1 VSATES
7 HIMSHSAASIESRIV
22 RYADLMPCRDAFI
35 DTRSPGSDQKENFT
49 IIGPGVAENPNQHVH
64 ISEPHGF
71 NIGGARQPPRC
82 LNSQHSH
89 DTVEVFYVHSGRWR
103 FMTGEHGTDGE
114 VFMGPGDL
122 ISIPT
127 RLFRG
132 FENVGEDTGFLWAV
146 LGGDDAGHVM
156 WAPYVFDMAR
166 DFGLV
171 LLEDGTLIDTAK
183 GETVP
188 PGARPMA
195 ETTAQQVAALAK
207 VDSAA
212 LAHCVIP
219 AAMPRPA
226 ALRMATPGVAERLL
240 IGSAPID
247 WPHGFTICEVTLAP
261 TAAIAPHRLSVPD
274 VWFVQEGDVAVTIDG
289 VTAACGAGDTI
300 TVPQGAAR
308 SLANHGGGTARL
320 VQVRG
325 GDALPVPEPV

>member
-1 VSATES
+1 MTAQ
-7 HIMSHSAASIESRIV
+7 SIASRIV
-22 RYADLMPCRDAFI
+22 RYADLVPCRDAFI
-35 DTRSPGSDQKENFT
+35 DTRSPGSDKKENFT

-89 DTVEVFYVHSGRWR
+89 ETVEVFYVHSGQWR
-103 FMTGEHGTDGE
+103 FMSGEHGTDGE

-132 FENVGEDTGFLWAV
+132 FENVGETEGFLWAV

-166 DFGLV
+166 DYGLV
-171 LLEDGTLIDTAK
+171 LLEDGTLIDTTR

-188 PGARPMA
+188 EGARPMP
-195 ETTAQQVAALAK
+195 ETTPEQVAALARA
-207 VDSAA
+207 DSAA
-212 LAHCVIP
+212 LAACVIP

-226 ALRMATPGVAERLL
+226 ALHGEAPGIAERLL
-240 IGSAPID
+240 IGAAPID
-247 WPHGFTICEVTLAP
+247 WPHGFTLAEVTLSP
-261 TAAIAPHRLSVPD
+261 EAAIAPHRLAVPD
-274 VWFVQEGDVAVTIDG
+274 VWFVQHGAVEVAIG
-289 VTAACGAGDTI
+289 EETALCGPGDTI
-300 TVPQGAAR
+300 TVPAGAAR
-308 SLANHGGGTARL
+308 SLANRGRGTATV

-325 GDALPVPEPV
+325 GDALPAAEPA

>member
-1 VSATES
+1 MTGPAP
-7 HIMSHSAASIESRIV
+7 IERRIV
-22 RYADLMPCRDAFI
+22 RYGDLVPCRDAFI

-89 DTVEVFYVHSGRWR
+89 ETVEVFYVHSGNWR
-103 FMTGEHGTDGE
+103 FMTGERGTDGE

-166 DFGLV
+166 DYGLV
-171 LLEDGTLIDTAK
+171 LLEDGTLVDTAK
-183 GETVP
+183 GEAVP
-188 PGARPMA
+188 PDARPMP
-195 ETTAQQVAALAK
+195 ETTAQQVAALARA
-207 VDSAA
+207 DSAA
-212 LAHCVIP
+212 LAQCVIP
-219 AAMPRPA
+219 ATMPRPK
-226 ALRMATPGVAERLL
+226 ALHANARGIAERLL
-240 IGSAPID
+240 IGAAPIA
-247 WPHGFTICEVTLAP
+247 WPHGFTVAEVAIAP
-261 TAAIAPHRLSVPD
+261 QSAIAPHRLPVAD
-274 VWFVQEGDVAVTIDG
+274 VWFVQDGDVTVTIGDE
-289 VTAACGAGDTI
+289 TAMCGPGDTI

-308 SLANHGGGTARL
+308 AISNRGAVEARV

-325 GDALPVPEPV
+325 GDTLPVPEPV

>member
-1 VSATES
+1 MSADPKP
-7 HIMSHSAASIESRIV
+7 AAAAIEARIV
-22 RYADLMPCRDAFI
+22 RYADLVPCRDAFI

-64 ISEPHGF
+64 ISEAHGF

-89 DTVEVFYVHSGRWR
+89 ETVEVFYVHSGQWR

-132 FENVGEDTGFLWAV
+132 FANVGEDTGFLWAV

-156 WAPYVFDMAR
+156 WSPYVFDMAR
-166 DFGLV
+166 DYGLV

-188 PGARPMA
+188 PDARPMP
-195 ETTAQQVAALAK
+195 ETTAQQVAALAQ

-212 LAHCVIP
+212 LARCVIP

-226 ALRMATPGVAERLL
+226 ALHTATPGISERLL
-240 IGSAPID
+240 IGAAPID
-247 WPHGFTICEVTLAP
+247 WPHGFTVCEVTLAP
-261 TAAIAPHRLSVPD
+261 AAAIAPHRLAVPD
-274 VWFVQEGDVAVTIDG
+274 VWFVQDGAVAITIG
-289 VTAACGAGDTI
+289 GERTNCGPGDTI

-308 SLANHGGGTARL
+308 SLANHGSTPARL

-325 GDALPVPEPV
+325 SDTLPVPEPA

>member
-1 VSATES
+1 MTGP
-7 HIMSHSAASIESRIV
+7 ASIERRIV
-22 RYADLMPCRDAFI
+22 RYGDLVPCRDAFI

-103 FMTGEHGTDGE
+103 FMTGERGTDGE

-166 DFGLV
+166 DYGLV
-171 LLEDGTLIDTAK
+171 LLEDGTLVDTAK
-183 GETVP
+183 GESVP
-188 PGARPMA
+188 PDARPMP
-195 ETTAQQVAALAK
+195 ETTAQQIAALAQ

-212 LAHCVIP
+212 LAQCVIP

-226 ALRMATPGVAERLL
+226 ALHADTPGIAERLL
-240 IGSAPID
+240 IGAAPIA
-247 WPHGFTICEVTLAP
+247 WPHGFTVAEIAIAP
-261 TAAIAPHRLSVPD
+261 HSAIAPHRLSVAD
-274 VWFVQEGDVAVTIDG
+274 VWFVQDGNVAVTIDDE
-289 VTAACGAGDTI
+289 TTTCGPGDTI

-308 SLANHGGGTARL
+308 AISNRGAAGARV

-325 GDALPVPEPV
+325 GDTLPVPEPV

>member
-1 VSATES
+1 MIAES
-7 HIMSHSAASIESRIV
+7 KLTASMIEARIV
-22 RYADLMPCRDAFI
+22 RYADLVPCRDAFI

-89 DTVEVFYVHSGRWR
+89 ETVEVFYVHSGCWR

-127 RLFRG
+127 GLFRG
-132 FENVGEDTGFLWAV
+132 FENVGEDTGYLWAV
-146 LGGDDAGHVM
+146 LGGDDAGHVT
-156 WAPYVFDMAR
+156 WAPYVFEMAR
-166 DFGLV
+166 HFGLV

-183 GETVP
+183 GQTVP
-188 PGARPMA
+188 PDARPMP
-195 ETTAQQVAALAK
+195 ETTPQQVAAFAQ

-212 LAHCVIP
+212 LAQCVIP

-226 ALRMATPGVAERLL
+226 ALYTGPTGIADRLL
-240 IGSAPID
+240 IGAAPIA
-247 WPHGFTICEVTLAP
+247 WPHGFTVAEVALAP
-261 TAAIAPHRLSVPD
+261 QAAIARHRLAVAD
-274 VWFVQEGDVAVTIDG
+274 VWFVQEGDVVVAIDG
-289 VTAACGAGDTI
+289 ETAACSAGDTI

-308 SLANHGGGTARL
+308 SLANRSTGPARV

-325 GDALPVPEPV
+325 GDALPVAEPA

>member
-1 VSATES
+1 
-7 HIMSHSAASIESRIV
+7 M
-22 RYADLMPCRDAFI
+22 
-35 DTRSPGSDQKENFT
+35 
-49 IIGPGVAENPNQHVH
+49 AENPNQHVH

-89 DTVEVFYVHSGRWR
+89 ETVEVFYVHSGRWR
-103 FMTGEHGTDGE
+103 FMTGERGTDGE

-166 DFGLV
+166 DYGLV
-171 LLEDGTLIDTAK
+171 LLEDGTLVDTAK

-188 PGARPMA
+188 PNARPMP
-195 ETTAQQVAALAK
+195 ETTAQQVAALARA
-207 VDSAA
+207 DSAA
-212 LAHCVIP
+212 LAQCVIP
-219 AAMPRPA
+219 AAMPRPT
-226 ALRMATPGVAERLL
+226 ALHADTPGVAERLL
-240 IGSAPID
+240 IGATPIA
-247 WPHGFTICEVTLAP
+247 WPHGFTVAEIAIAP
-261 TAAIAPHRLSVPD
+261 HSAIAPHRLAVAD
-274 VWFVQEGDVAVTIDG
+274 VWFVQDGNVSVTIDDA
-289 VTAACGAGDTI
+289 TTTCGPGDTI
-300 TVPQGAAR
+300 TVPHGAVRGISNRGAAE
-308 SLANHGGGTARL
+308 ARV

-325 GDALPVPEPV
+325 GDTLPAPELV

>member
-1 VSATES
+1 MSAGS
-7 HIMSHSAASIESRIV
+7 ILAAATIGARIV
-22 RYADLMPCRDAFI
+22 RYADLVPCRDAFI

-49 IIGPGVAENPNQHVH
+49 IIGPGVAENPKQHVH
-64 ISEPHGF
+64 ISEAHGF

-89 DTVEVFYVHSGRWR
+89 ETAEVFYVHSGRWR

-127 RLFRG
+127 RLLRG
-132 FENVGEDTGFLWAV
+132 FENVGENTGFLWAV
-146 LGGDDAGHVM
+146 LGGDDAGRVT

-166 DFGLV
+166 DYGLV

-183 GETVP
+183 GETLP
-188 PGARPMA
+188 PDARPMP
-195 ETTAQQVAALAK
+195 ETTTQQVAALAK

-219 AAMPRPA
+219 ADMPRSA
-226 ALRMATPGVAERLL
+226 ALHTVTPGVTERLL
-240 IGSAPID
+240 IGAAPID
-247 WPHGFTICEVTLAP
+247 WPHGFTVCEVTLAP
-261 TAAIAPHRLSVPD
+261 AAAIAPHRLAVPD
-274 VWFVQEGDVAVTIDG
+274 VWFVQDGDVAVTIEG
-289 VTAACGAGDTI
+289 ETVACSAGDTI

-308 SLANHGGGTARL
+308 WLANHGSGPARM

-325 GDALPVPEPV
+325 GDALPVPQMV

>member
-1 VSATES
+1 MSADAQPST
-7 HIMSHSAASIESRIV
+7 HMIDTRIV
-22 RYADLMPCRDAFI
+22 RYADLLPCRDAFI

-71 NIGGARQPPRC
+71 NIGGARQPPGC

-89 DTVEVFYVHSGRWR
+89 ETVEVFYVHSGRWR
-103 FMTGEHGTDGE
+103 FMTGETGSDGE
-114 VFMGPGDL
+114 VHLGPGDL

-132 FENVGEDTGFLWAV
+132 FENIGHETGFLWAV

-171 LLEDGTLIDTAK
+171 LLENGTLIDTAK
-183 GETVP
+183 GEAVP
-188 PGARPMA
+188 QGAQPMP
-195 ETTAQQVAALAK
+195 ETTPAQVAALAQ

-212 LAHCVIP
+212 LAQCVIGADMARPP
-219 AAMPRPA
+219 ALHDPV
-226 ALRMATPGVAERLL
+226 PGITERLL
-240 IGSAPID
+240 IGAAPIA
-247 WPHGFTICEVTLAP
+247 WPHGFTVAELRLAAD
-261 TAAIAPHRLSVPD
+261 AAIAPHRLSVPD
-274 VWFVQEGDVAVTIDG
+274 VWFVQAGEVAVSIDG
-289 VTAACGAGDTI
+289 ETAVCGPGDTI
-300 TVPQGAAR
+300 TVPSGAAR
-308 SLANHGGGTARL
+308 SLSNRGGSEARV

-325 GDALPVPEPV
+325 GDALPLLEPA

>member
-1 VSATES
+1 MSADPKPAEF
-7 HIMSHSAASIESRIV
+7 AIERRIV
-22 RYADLMPCRDAFI
+22 RYADLVPCRDAFI

-89 DTVEVFYVHSGRWR
+89 DTAEVFYVHSGRWR

-146 LGGDDAGHVM
+146 LGGDDAGHVL

-166 DFGLV
+166 DYGLV

-183 GETVP
+183 GEALP
-188 PGARPMA
+188 PDARPMP
-195 ETTAQQVAALAK
+195 ETTAQQVAALAQ

-212 LAHCVIP
+212 LAQCVIP
-219 AAMPRPA
+219 ADMLRPA
-226 ALRMATPGVAERLL
+226 ALYAAAPGVTERLL
-240 IGSAPID
+240 IGTTPID
-247 WPHGFTICEVTLAP
+247 WPHGFTICEVTLDPA
-261 TAAIAPHRLSVPD
+261 AAIAAHRLAVPD
-274 VWFVQEGDVAVTIDG
+274 VWFVQDGDVAVSIDG
-289 VTAACGAGDTI
+289 EHVVCSAGDTI
-300 TVPQGAAR
+300 TVPQGAER
-308 SLANHGGGTARL
+308 CLANQSSSMARV

-325 GDALPVPEPV
+325 GDTLPVPEAV

>member
-1 VSATES
+1 MTGP
-7 HIMSHSAASIESRIV
+7 AAIERRIV
-22 RYADLMPCRDAFI
+22 RYGDLVPCRDAFI

-89 DTVEVFYVHSGRWR
+89 ETVEVFYVHSGRWR

-156 WAPYVFDMAR
+156 WAPYVFAMAR
-166 DFGLV
+166 DYGLV
-171 LLEDGTLIDTAK
+171 LLDDGTLVDTAK
-183 GETVP
+183 GEIVP
-188 PGARPMA
+188 PHARPMP
-195 ETTAQQVAALAK
+195 ETTMQQVAALAQ

-212 LAHCVIP
+212 LAQCVIP
-219 AAMPRPA
+219 AAMTRPT
-226 ALRMATPGVAERLL
+226 ALHGDTPGISERLL
-240 IGSAPID
+240 IGAAPIA
-247 WPHGFTICEVTLAP
+247 WPHGFTVAEV
-261 TAAIAPHRLSVPD
+261 AIAPQSAIGPHRLTVTD
-274 VWFVQEGDVAVTIDG
+274 VWFVQDGAVTVTIDDE
-289 VTAACGAGDTI
+289 TAVCGPGDTI
-300 TVPQGAAR
+300 TVPRGAVR
-308 SLANHGGGTARL
+308 SLANRGSAAARV

-325 GDALPVPEPV
+325 GDMLPVPEPA

>member
-1 VSATES
+1 VTGAG
-7 HIMSHSAASIESRIV
+7 IEARIV
-22 RYADLMPCRDAFI
+22 RYADLVPCRDAFI

-89 DTVEVFYVHSGRWR
+89 ETVEVFYVHSGRWR
-103 FMTGEHGTDGE
+103 FMSGEHGTDGE

-127 RLFRG
+127 HLFRG
-132 FENVGEDTGFLWAV
+132 FENVGDDTGFLWAV

-156 WAPYVFDMAR
+156 WAPYVFEMAR
-166 DFGLV
+166 DYGLV

-188 PGARPMA
+188 PGARPMP
-195 ETTAQQVAALAK
+195 ETTSAEVAALTRA
-207 VDSAA
+207 DSAA
-212 LAHCVIP
+212 LAACVIP
-219 AAMPRPA
+219 AGAARSA
-226 ALRMATPGVAERLL
+226 ALHAGAPGVSERLL
-240 IGSAPID
+240 IGAPPLD
-247 WPHGFTICEVTLAP
+247 WPHGFTLAEVTLAP
-261 TAAIAPHRLSVPD
+261 EAAVPAHRLPVAD
-274 VWFVQEGDVAVTIDG
+274 VWFVAEGAVEVAIG
-289 VTAACGAGDTI
+289 GETALCGAGDTI

-308 SLANHGGGTARL
+308 ALANRGTRPARV

-325 GDALPVPEPV
+325 GDALPPLQPA